1 MAIEQQLAGEQ
12 TERLDELTRLNRRS
26 REGAPRP
33 QNPPPG
39 QYLTLEEQGQT
50 RLLALDQEITHI
62 GRGFLCELR
71 LEDQSVSRRH
81 AIVMR
86 RLNSTRILDD
96 RSSNGTYVNGRRVS
110 EAPLSDGDVIVLG
123 RVILGYL
130 EVSVQ
135 PQVTSRAAE
144 AAGQSHRLLG

>member
-1 MAIEQQLAGEQ
+1 MEQQTAGEQ
-12 TERLDELTRLNRRS
+12 TERLDELTRLNRRA
-26 REGAPRP
+26 RDGAPQP

-62 GRGFLCELR
+62 GRGFHCEFR

-86 RLNSTRILDD
+86 RLNGTRILDD

-110 EAPLSDGDVIVLG
+110 EALLSDGDVIVLG

-130 EVSVQ
+130 EVPEA
-135 PQVTSRAAE
+135 PQANPLR
-144 AAGQSHRLLG
+144 G

>member
-1 MAIEQQLAGEQ
+1 MEQQTAGEQ
-12 TERLDELTRLNRRS
+12 TERLDELARLS
-26 REGAPRP
+26 RHARERTLHP

-50 RLLALDQEITHI
+50 RLLALEQEITHI
-62 GRGFLCELR
+62 GRGFNCELR

-96 RSSNGTYVNGRRVS
+96 RSSNGTYVNGRRVN
-110 EAPLSDGDVIVLG
+110 EAQLTDGDVIVLG

-130 EVSVQ
+130 EVSEHSLTE
-135 PQVTSRAAE
+135 PPRP
-144 AAGQSHRLLG
+144 